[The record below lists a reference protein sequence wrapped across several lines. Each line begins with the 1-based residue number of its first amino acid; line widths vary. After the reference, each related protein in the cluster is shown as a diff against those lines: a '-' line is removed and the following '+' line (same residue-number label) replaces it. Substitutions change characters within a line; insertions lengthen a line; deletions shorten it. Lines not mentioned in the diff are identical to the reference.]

1 MNYLVIE
8 GYKDAAEK
16 FAEEAQMNIQID
28 LKTIEKR
35 MNIRNAIQNGMV
47 EEAVEMVN
55 DLDPEVNIRHQQST
69 IRGKWSHHAYW
80 GRSMS
85 CGYWTGHSLMQ

>member
-55 DLDPEVNIRHQQST
+55 DLDPEVNIVHQQSK
-69 IRGKWSHHAYW
+69 RGKCSHHVYR

-85 CGYWTGHSLMQ
+85 CR